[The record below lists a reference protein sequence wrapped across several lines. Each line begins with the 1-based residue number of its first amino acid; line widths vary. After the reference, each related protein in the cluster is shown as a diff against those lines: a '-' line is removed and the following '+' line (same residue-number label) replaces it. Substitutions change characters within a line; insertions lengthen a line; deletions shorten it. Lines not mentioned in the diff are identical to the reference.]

1 MRDHTHVVQ
10 VLTLL
15 PALSSALNVAFAVS
29 LTARRTG
36 AGPAQPSP
44 ADSDRRR
51 LTRRFCTDLD

>member
-1 MRDHTHVVQ
+1 MHVVQ